1 MIWKVNDILSKHTQ
15 GSSLEII
22 AGDTR
27 NKGDHRWSEEKVI
40 TQRENMLE
48 RNHLQGSRVYLT
60 LLQSRGEREE
70 DGGPE
75 VIPFKKFK
83 ATYQ

>member
-1 MIWKVNDILSKHTQ
+1 
-15 GSSLEII
+15 
-22 AGDTR
+22 
-27 NKGDHRWSEEKVI
+27 
-40 TQRENMLE
+40 MLE

-83 ATYQ
+83 AAYQ